1 MVGGLEDLP
10 SSVVLLTALGR
21 SHEPLWSPVR
31 LVWTLLD
38 PPEPEVHRLAWRRE
52 KGEEEKMKEEESQL
66 GSGSVN
72 GSGGISIS
80 AGCLLRGQFHGRFPG
95 R

>member
-1 MVGGLEDLP
+1 MTPGEGIQTVKSPFHLSFGDYGWGLEDLP

-52 KGEEEKMKEEESQL
+52 KEMKK
-66 GSGSVN
+66 
-72 GSGGISIS
+72 
-80 AGCLLRGQFHGRFPG
+80 RR
-95 R
+95 